1 MSNRLEDFF
10 PGKARQKVKF
20 VFSTLVVKPL
30 VVPALIYLHHLLRK
44 VFISRAFEQLKK
56 KSRHQRVFRQYFS
69 LMKYFSSTY
78 VLGSKGSYGKVHK
91 RRLWSK

>member
-44 VFISRAFEQLKK
+44 VFISRAFEQLNK
-56 KSRHQRVFRQYFS
+56 
-69 LMKYFSSTY
+69 
-78 VLGSKGSYGKVHK
+78 KVHK
-91 RRLWSK
+91 SSPPGFFVNISH